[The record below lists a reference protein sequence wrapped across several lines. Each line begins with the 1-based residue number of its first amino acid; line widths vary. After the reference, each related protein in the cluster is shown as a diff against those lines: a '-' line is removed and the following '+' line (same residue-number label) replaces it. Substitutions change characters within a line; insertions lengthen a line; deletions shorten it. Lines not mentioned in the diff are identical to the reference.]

1 MQKKTASHQTIQIT
15 PMRLRDVKET
25 RRVFVDAVEN
35 HFDYFDADY
44 RAQVL
49 RDNSLPRLAFAGLR
63 AGRIVLVAK
72 HRDRI
77 VGYCIGSIPKDGHA
91 QIYWLFVDPTL
102 RGSNIGL
109 RLLSRILKMMEQ
121 AGSSEATL
129 ITHNYATY
137 YARQGFKQLETVKR
151 GKIEEYILSYP
162 LGERKR

>member
-1 MQKKTASHQTIQIT
+1 VQKKTASHQTIHIT

-49 RDNSLPRLAFAGLR
+49 HDNSLIRLAFAGLR
-63 AGRIVLVAK
+63 PSRIVLVAK
-72 HRDRI
+72 HRDSI
-77 VGYCIGSIPKDGHA
+77 VGYCIGSIPRDGHA
-91 QIYWLFVDPTL
+91 QIYWLFVNPTL

-109 RLLSRILKMMEQ
+109 RLLSRILKNMEQ
-121 AGSSEATL
+121 AGSHEATL

-137 YARQGFKQLETVKR
+137 YARQGFKQGEIVKR
-151 GKIEEYILSYP
+151 GEVEEYILSYP
-162 LGERKR
+162 LGKHK